1 MSLKLQE
8 FVEDLKKEGI
18 TVSIKDTVND
28 EISEGFATKCSCDGR
43 CGSCSGCKS
52 RPTITE
58 DYSEQE
64 VKEKWDQETKLVA

>member
-43 CGSCSGCKS
+43 CGICRGCKS

-64 VKEKWDQETKLVA
+64 AKVRSRN